1 MKALFT
7 ILVTAFTA
15 LSGYAY
21 WDQTKLTIS
30 STNNATIRIM
40 VDGQKYTHRN
50 GDFAL
55 NNLTPGY
62 HTVKIYVQKR
72 NQQQGQWG
80 NSNSYQ
86 LVYNNS
92 INMKPQYHVDMTVNR
107 FGKVFTDEQLITNQ
121 YYADDDWSDNN
132 GGGGYMQ
139 AMNTQVFEQFK
150 QSLKNESFDNT
161 RLTVAKQVINNNW
174 FTAVQV
180 KEIVKLFTFETS
192 KLDIAKYAYTH
203 TVDRGS
209 YFIVNDAFTFSNTK
223 DELMKYIQTVK

>member
-1 MKALFT
+1 
-7 ILVTAFTA
+7 
-15 LSGYAY
+15 
-21 WDQTKLTIS
+21 
-30 STNNATIRIM
+30 
-40 VDGQKYTHRN
+40 
-50 GDFAL
+50 
-55 NNLTPGY
+55 
-62 HTVKIYVQKR
+62 
-72 NQQQGQWG
+72 
-80 NSNSYQ
+80 
-86 LVYNNS
+86 
-92 INMKPQYHVDMTVNR
+92 
-107 FGKVFTDEQLITNQ
+107 
-121 YYADDDWSDNN
+121 
-132 GGGGYMQ
+132 MQ